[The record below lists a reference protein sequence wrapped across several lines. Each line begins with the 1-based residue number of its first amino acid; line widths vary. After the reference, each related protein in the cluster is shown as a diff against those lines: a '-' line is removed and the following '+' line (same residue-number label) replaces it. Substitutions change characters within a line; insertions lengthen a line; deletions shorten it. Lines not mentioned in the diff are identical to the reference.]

1 MVISFGCRAERID
14 KRSLERR
21 ITVVVS
27 LDFRDWGSNY
37 NEAPSF
43 DSCVRDS
50 ESLIKTME
58 TTKAWKHRKELRPVT

>member
-21 ITVVVS
+21 IAVVVS
-27 LDFRDWGSNY
+27 LDFRDSGSDD

-43 DSCVRDS
+43 DSCARFRVSYQDYGNH
-50 ESLIKTME
+50 KGME
-58 TTKAWKHRKELRPVT
+58 TP